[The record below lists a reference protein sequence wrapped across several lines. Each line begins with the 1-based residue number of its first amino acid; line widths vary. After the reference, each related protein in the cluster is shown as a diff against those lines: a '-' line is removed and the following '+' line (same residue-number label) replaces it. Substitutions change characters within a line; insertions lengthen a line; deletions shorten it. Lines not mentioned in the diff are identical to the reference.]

1 VHAKLWQT
9 EKQIKNLAT
18 TLKTIL
24 LLIVAINLL
33 DMALGKHPWA
43 YGCWLVKKQQWGKY
57 LFLFISFHAM
67 TC

>member
-33 DMALGKHPWA
+33 DMALGKHP
-43 YGCWLVKKQQWGKY
+43 
-57 LFLFISFHAM
+57 
-67 TC
+67 